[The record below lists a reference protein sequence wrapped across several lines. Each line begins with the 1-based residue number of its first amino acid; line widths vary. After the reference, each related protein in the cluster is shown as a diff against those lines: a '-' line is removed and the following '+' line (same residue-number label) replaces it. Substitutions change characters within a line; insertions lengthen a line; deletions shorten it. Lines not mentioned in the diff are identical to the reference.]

1 MKHYRNTHYFTSLC
15 SRRYLSLMLLTLLAL
30 LLAACGA
37 GSSGGQVASS
47 TPTEVPVNG
56 FGVAAN
62 HVHALLALPNH
73 VLLLATHYGTYRSA
87 DSGQTWQRVSGGP
100 GQMMQ
105 GLMEY
110 ALTVSPLN
118 PQRIYLLT
126 LQSVTHHGGT
136 LGLYTSTDTGQTWQL
151 AIPTASLT
159 QNTIFTA
166 AAGNDT
172 PDEVYIY
179 QPDLGA
185 LGLKVS
191 LDAGQHFTSTGALPF
206 GTLTGVLPLAKVPGT
221 LLIYGSSGI
230 ARSTDAGI
238 HWQVIPG
245 ITGGIYDLTTAG
257 PNSPIYAAGD
267 AGIYASNDAGK
278 TFTLVNNQAS
288 YGSLSVSPSQPQTL
302 YGRTATSVF
311 RSTDGG
317 HTWTALPP
325 LKGNLGNLAV
335 DPDNPAILYVSQSYP
350 AAMYR
355 FDTSSNTWV
364 SLTPKA

>member
-1 MKHYRNTHYFTSLC
+1 MKHYRSTRYFSYTCLARPSLV
-15 SRRYLSLMLLTLLAL
+15 TLIAVLAL
-30 LLAACGA
+30 LLVAC
-37 GSSGGQVASS
+37 SGNANSGQTATS
-47 TPTEVPVNG
+47 TPTEVSVNG
-56 FGVAAN
+56 FGIAAN
-62 HVHALLALPNH
+62 HVHSLLALPNH

-87 DSGQTWQRVSGGP
+87 DSGQSWQRVSGGP
-100 GQMMQ
+100 GQLMQ
-105 GLMEY
+105 GLMDY
-110 ALTVSPLN
+110 ALTISPLD

-126 LQSVTHHGGT
+126 LQSVTHHAGT

-191 LDAGQHFTSTGALPF
+191 LDAGQHFTSTGTLPF
-206 GTLTGVLPLAKVPGT
+206 GTLTGILPLAKVPGT
-221 LLIYGSSGI
+221 LLIYGGSGI
-230 ARSTDAGI
+230 ARSTDGGI

-245 ITGGIYDLTTAG
+245 ITGGIYDLATAG
-257 PNSPIYAAGD
+257 PQSPLYAAGD

-278 TFTLVNNQAS
+278 TFTLVNNQAA

-302 YGRTATSVF
+302 YGRTATSVY
-311 RSTDGG
+311 RSSDGG
-317 HTWTALPP
+317 HTWATLPS
-325 LKGNLGNLAV
+325 LKGNLGDLAV
-335 DPDNPAILYVSQSYP
+335 DPDNAAVLYVSQSYP
-350 AAMYR
+350 AGMYR
-355 FDTSSNTWV
+355 FDTGSNTWT